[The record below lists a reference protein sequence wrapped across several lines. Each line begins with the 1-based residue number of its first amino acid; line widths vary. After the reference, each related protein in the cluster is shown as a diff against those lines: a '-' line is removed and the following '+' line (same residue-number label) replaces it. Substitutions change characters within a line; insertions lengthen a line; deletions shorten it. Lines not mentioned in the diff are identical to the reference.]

1 MIELITGSPGAGK
14 TTFAVA
20 VRLAA
25 EAGREVVTEDGDIVK
40 RRVVVAGV
48 KGLLIEHE
56 VLPHRLTADEPSG
69 EVVARYNAM
78 RDDLPDTPVYQ
89 RLAGSASDRECPC
102 LVQNWWLWCKP
113 GDLIV
118 VDEVQFMAPRG
129 SLGKKPPYWIEAMAV
144 HRHYGVDFLIIT
156 QHPQLIDAFIRN
168 LVGMHRHVRSMLGS
182 ALCTVYVW
190 DHASNPERFSLAN
203 KGFFWRRAKHYRL
216 FKSSVAH
223 VKPPTAGRGMLLML
237 PVLAI
242 GIVLGV
248 MRFKSRFMGEAG
260 AAPAVATVAS
270 APAGSAPAGRP
281 GEFQGTKP
289 VTKFPFYEAVPIV
302 LDREPFSGRAVQLE
316 GSYKVGAVNY
326 AVFGLLVDGERIATA
341 TLAQLVRMGYSWT
354 DIGPCAGV
362 LRFGTIERVVTC
374 GKRSAPAE
382 HRDAPMSAAAPA
394 SAPS

>member
-20 VRLAA
+20 VRVAA
-25 EAGREVVTEDGDIVK
+25 ECGRQVVTEDGDIVS

-48 KGLLIEHE
+48 RGLLLEHE
-56 VLPHRLTADEPSG
+56 VLPHRLTADEPTG

-89 RLAGSASDRECPC
+89 RLAGSAPDRECPC
-102 LVQNWWLWCKP
+102 LVQNWWMWCKP

-156 QHPQLIDAFIRN
+156 QHPQLIDSFIRN

-223 VKPPTAGRGMLLML
+223 VKPPTSGRGMLMVL
-237 PVLAI
+237 PVLVI
-242 GIVLGV
+242 GIWFGV
-248 MRFKSRFMGEAG
+248 SHMKSRFMGDGVPLASAVAASAARPALGGG
-260 AAPAVATVAS
+260 AAAGSVRPAGYQDVPKVVGCYAVADLCTCVGERGRTVRVDRAMCLAS
-270 APAGSAPAGRP
+270 ASSYDGLVEWEPRKDQPVVPAYGASAAPSGGSA
-281 GEFQGTKP
+281 K
-289 VTKFPFYEAVPIV
+289 
-302 LDREPFSGRAVQLE
+302 
-316 GSYKVGAVNY
+316 GAV
-326 AVFGLLVDGERIATA
+326 ALPSL
-341 TLAQLVRMGYSWT
+341 
-354 DIGPCAGV
+354 
-362 LRFGTIERVVTC
+362 
-374 GKRSAPAE
+374 SA
-382 HRDAPMSAAAPA
+382 S
-394 SAPS
+394 